1 MTESETTLDS
11 PTDILALNKD
21 AMDCMK
27 LGAYKTAVDLLK
39 KAEDALKKGVGNTE
53 KLSLLGITYN
63 NFGCYYK
70 ERNKPKVALTYL
82 KKALEIE

>member
-1 MTESETTLDS
+1 
-11 PTDILALNKD
+11 
-21 AMDCMK
+21 MK